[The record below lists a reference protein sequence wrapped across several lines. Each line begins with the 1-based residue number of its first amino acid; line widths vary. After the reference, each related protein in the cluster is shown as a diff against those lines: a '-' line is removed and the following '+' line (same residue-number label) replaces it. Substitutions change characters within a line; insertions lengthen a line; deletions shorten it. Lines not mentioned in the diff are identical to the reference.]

1 MSPVLPQPRH
11 RGKLSA
17 PYAGDPVIDPDG
29 SRGFAAAKAKT
40 GDGMTDAAR
49 LYLKRHSERL
59 IKDVGFAAACDLTG
73 RSKATL
79 GRYFS
84 DAPEHA
90 ERFMPVDAVAAL
102 EGAAR
107 FPHVTAALAEL
118 NGGMLSYGSDRRNAE
133 RGNGGVNA
141 DVIVLSQRFAIL
153 MAEYHQ
159 SIEDGVISVNEAR
172 RLLAEVL
179 ELQKV
184 LVEMKLKLEADSRS

>member
-1 MSPVLPQPRH
+1 
-11 RGKLSA
+11 
-17 PYAGDPVIDPDG
+17 
-29 SRGFAAAKAKT
+29 
-40 GDGMTDAAR
+40 MTDAAR
-49 LYLKRHSERL
+49 LYLKRHTERL
-59 IKDVGFAAACDLTG
+59 VKDVGYAAACDVTG

-84 DAPEHA
+84 EAPEHA
-90 ERFMPVDAVAAL
+90 DRFMPVDAVAAL
-102 EGAAR
+102 EGASSY
-107 FPHVTAALAEL
+107 PHVTAALAEL

-133 RGNGGVNA
+133 RGAGVNA

-159 SIEDGVISVNEAR
+159 SIEDGVISINEAR

-184 LVEMKLKLEADSRS
+184 LVEMKLKLEADSRE

>member
-1 MSPVLPQPRH
+1 
-11 RGKLSA
+11 
-17 PYAGDPVIDPDG
+17 
-29 SRGFAAAKAKT
+29 
-40 GDGMTDAAR
+40 MTDAAR
-49 LYLKRHSERL
+49 LYLKRHTERL
-59 IKDVGFAAACDLTG
+59 IKDVGYAAACEVTG

-84 DAPEHA
+84 EDESHS

-102 EGAAR
+102 EAAAS

-118 NGGMLSYGSDRRNAE
+118 NGGVLSYGSDRRNAA
-133 RGNGGVNA
+133 RGGEGVNPH
-141 DVIVLSQRFAIL
+141 VIALSQRFAIL

-179 ELQKV
+179 ELQRV
-184 LVEMKLKLEADSRS
+184 LVEMKLKLEADSRG